1 MVDLESFLNS
11 IKSASNPATARGS
24 KAADTGIKDAD
35 KDFAA
40 IFTSTV
46 AAIKPAQSGKPL
58 PPTANLSTHH
68 SPQGIDSQLLESRQ
82 LQSGLTVLVAGPQP
96 SDRAIAE
103 FAADQGIDLSALKAA
118 QHIDSPIAPEVLQD
132 QRRDPQP
139 SEFAGRQVPAATD
152 HPQPRPVD
160 NSGADTTLA
169 KQPAVAATADTA
181 LEPLPVSPP
190 LTAERIP
197 PIKQQLQSASMA
209 NPQPQRPP
217 SPSVT
222 ETVSNSQ
229 SAAPQGQSAP
239 DNNRDK
245 TGQQLAS
252 ASAVLDNSDRPL
264 PNAPHSTQ
272 AVLQTRNWVAADQ
285 KPDATSVPAHPQ
297 FSSTAEKPAV
307 DAPAMQSPP
316 AQSPSSQS
324 PIVQYTI
331 VQSPIVQPPLAQSPL
346 TTANSEADGLPYR
359 PQTATAG
366 RVEGFVQQPTDQ
378 PRSHQPLEVAVNPKP
393 KVTGMAQI
401 AGTAEPDGITR
412 SASVAVQPTTAIS
425 AMPTVGHRGS
435 ADKLAPTFG
444 RQSELPPASQ
454 SSVRQSPPS
463 AETDILLNSPKTQD
477 GLPLRQNHRLTDSPA
492 NPTQTGAHGRV
503 AVAETA
509 NPVTSTGVSPKIG
522 HSDALLKQPQ
532 NSAAL
537 SQPSVKTAA
546 SLNSPFTAAFT
557 SPRASSPQAAQ
568 GVAPDQ
574 LPKGQPAATLTLG
587 ELRGG
592 LTKSSRGI
600 VPSTGPSV
608 VVESINLVPNQ
619 ASAGPLSA
627 SLSVT
632 GSASGS
638 EIANL
643 SIQPG
648 VVDGGERNPVPVLRE
663 TAAADSA
670 LRQDQSSQMSKILS
684 EALGQRIIAQL
695 ARGEWRV
702 EMQLHPAS
710 LGRIEVH
717 LEMKNGE
724 LEANFYTANQTTKE
738 LINEGLPRLRHAL
751 EQQGMETAH
760 RGLEQGNQGK
770 SNGSSTGQ
778 NNSREPYAEAQSAE
792 TAPDRPTDTVTDDGL
807 DILI

>member
-11 IKSASNPATARGS
+11 IKSASSPATARGS
-24 KAADTGIKDAD
+24 KAADTGIKDAE

-46 AAIKPAQSGKPL
+46 AAIKPAQSGKLL
-58 PPTANLSTHH
+58 PPTANLSMHH

-118 QHIDSPIAPEVLQD
+118 QHTDSPIAPEVLKGQS
-132 QRRDPQP
+132 RDPQP

-152 HPQPRPVD
+152 HPLPRPVD
-160 NSGADTTLA
+160 NSGADTTMA
-169 KQPAVAATADTA
+169 KQPAVAATADAA

-190 LTAERIP
+190 LTTERIP

-229 SAAPQGQSAP
+229 SVAPQGQSAP

-252 ASAVLDNSDRPL
+252 ASAVLNNSDRPM

-272 AVLQTRNWVAADQ
+272 AVLQTRNWVEADQ
-285 KPDATSVPAHPQ
+285 KPDAASIPGRPQ
-297 FSSTAEKPAV
+297 SSSTAEKPAV
-307 DAPAMQSPP
+307 DASAMQSPL

-324 PIVQYTI
+324 PI
-331 VQSPIVQPPLAQSPL
+331 VQSPIVQPPLAQPPL
-346 TTANSEADGLPYR
+346 ARANSEADGLLYR
-359 PQTATAG
+359 PQTAAAG
-366 RVEGFVQQPTDQ
+366 RVEEFVQQPTDQ
-378 PRSHQPLEVAVNPKP
+378 PRSHQPLEVAVNTNPKP
-393 KVTGMAQI
+393 KPTGMAQI

-425 AMPTVGHRGS
+425 TMPSVDHRGA
-435 ADKLAPTFG
+435 ADKLAPTRG

-454 SSVRQSPPS
+454 LPVRQSPPL
-463 AETDILLNSPKTQD
+463 AETDILLSSPKM
-477 GLPLRQNHRLTDSPA
+477 S
-492 NPTQTGAHGRV
+492 V
-503 AVAETA
+503 
-509 NPVTSTGVSPKIG
+509 
-522 HSDALLKQPQ
+522 LKRPPQLQ

-537 SQPSVKTAA
+537 SQPPIKMAS
-546 SLNSPFTAAFT
+546 SLNSDFT
-557 SPRASSPQAAQ
+557 SAPINARASSPQAAQ
-568 GVAPDQ
+568 GVAVDQ
-574 LPKGQPAATLTLG
+574 LPKQQLAATLTPG

-608 VVESINLVPNQ
+608 VVEPINLAPNQ

-632 GSASGS
+632 GSASVS
-638 EIANL
+638 EIANP

-684 EALGQRIIAQL
+684 EALGQRIVAQL

-738 LINEGLPRLRHAL
+738 LINESLPRLRHAL

-778 NNSREPYAEAQSAE
+778 NNSREQYAEAQSAE
-792 TAPDRPTDTVTDDGL
+792 TAPDRPADTATDDGL